1 MNKKTITALYTA
13 GVFCLTLIILLHP
26 AECLVFSLN
35 GLNLWFQK
43 MIPALF
49 PFMVLSGVMIRMN
62 LTDSFVRLLS
72 PVLQPLFRLQSPCI
86 YVIFAGFLCGFPM
99 GAHVTAQLYGRK
111 QISRKEAE
119 FLLAFCN
126 NIGPVY
132 FISYALPAIGITAS
146 PVAFLFG
153 MYGLPFIYG
162 LFLRYTLFSK
172 SIPFTKNSLYTNKMS
187 ADALPFLAALDE
199 SVTSALL
206 SIARLGG
213 YMIFFNLLNIIPAQ
227 YLPGQFQGFISCILE
242 ISGGLQLLQNS
253 SPVFALCALSFGGL
267 SCLAQTYSMIHES
280 GLSIKNYVFH
290 KAILTAFSLFYYAV
304 LASKAF

>member
-1 MNKKTITALYTA
+1 MNKKTLAALYTA

-26 AECLVFSLN
+26 AECLFFSLN

-49 PFMVLSGVMIRMN
+49 PFMVLSGIMIRMN
-62 LTDSFVRLLS
+62 LTDSFVKLLS
-72 PVLQPLFRLQSPCI
+72 PVLQPLFRMQSPCI

-111 QISRKEAE
+111 QISEKEAE
-119 FLLAFCN
+119 LLLAFCN

-132 FISYALPAIGITAS
+132 FISYALPVIGITTS

-153 MYGLPFIYG
+153 MYGLPFLYG
-162 LFLRYTLFSK
+162 LFLRYTLFSR
-172 SIPFTKNSLYTNKMS
+172 SIPFTKNSLQKNKMS
-187 ADALPFLAALDE
+187 ADTLPFLAALDE

-227 YLPGQFQGFISCILE
+227 YLPMQFQDFISCILE
-242 ISGGLQLLQNS
+242 ISGGLQFLQNK

-267 SCLAQTYSMIHES
+267 SCLAQTYSMVHES
-280 GLSIKNYVFH
+280 GLSIKNYLSH
-290 KAILTAFSLFYYAV
+290 KAILTAFSLFYYVV
-304 LASKAF
+304 LASKPF